1 MAKLTDKHIKAA
13 KGEGKDQFLSDGGG
27 LYLRISPA
35 GSKVWVY
42 RYKNTEDQTKWLDLG
57 TYPAR
62 SLAEARAEATAL
74 KVMRRDGFDPVT
86 ERERQ
91 AAEQAAARE
100 AQDARIAALNARIR
114 VLDLFERWMAL
125 EIVQRKDQGAEI
137 RRMFAKDI
145 LPEISTMPV
154 EEVNKGHIAAI
165 VDNVLARGGNG
176 RMAALALSSM
186 RQMFRFAVERDYIEG
201 DPTAA
206 IRKSRIHK
214 QIERD
219 RVLSPDE
226 LKLLVLKLP
235 KAGLCESSQL
245 AMLAMLATCCRVGEV
260 SKAALVD
267 LDVNAATWRIPAENS
282 KNEKEH
288 MVFLS
293 DFALEVFTSL
303 KRRADQLGSA
313 WLMPARHKP
322 GPVCE
327 KSLSK
332 QIGDR
337 QRPGQAP
344 MQGRSPLVEA
354 LVLPGGK
361 WTAHDLRRTGSTIMA
376 ELGVRPD
383 VIERCLNHTEQDR
396 MKRIYQRHSYHEEMR
411 EAWRL
416 LGDRLTLL
424 TRANESNLPPAP
436 SAGHSPESAIRHYL
450 AASAAICPANEAT
463 KERSPVIGDNSE

>member
-1 MAKLTDKHIKAA
+1 MAKLTDKLIKAT

-27 LYLRISPA
+27 LYLRVSPA

-42 RYKNTEDQTKWLDLG
+42 RYKNADGQTKWLDLS

-62 SLAEARAEATAL
+62 SLAEARAEAASL
-74 KVMRRDGFDPVT
+74 KVMRRDGTDPAA

-91 AAEQAAARE
+91 AAERTAVRAAE
-100 AQDARIAALNARIR
+100 EARIAALNARML
-114 VLDLFERWMAL
+114 VLDLFERWMSL
-125 EIVQRKDQGAEI
+125 EIAKRRDQGAET
-137 RRMFAKDI
+137 RRMFEKDI
-145 LPEISTMPV
+145 LPEIGTMPV
-154 EEVNKGHIAAI
+154 DEIRKGHIAAI
-165 VDNVLARGGNG
+165 VDKVLARGGNG

-201 DPTAA
+201 DPTAT

-214 QIERD
+214 PTERD
-219 RVLSPDE
+219 RVLSPE
-226 LKLLVLKLP
+226 EVKMLALKLP

-260 SKAALVD
+260 SKAALTD

-288 MVFLS
+288 IVFLS
-293 DFALEVFTSL
+293 DFALDVFSAL
-303 KRRADQLGSA
+303 KHRAEQLGST

-337 QRPGQAP
+337 QRPGQEP
-344 MQGRSPLVEA
+344 MQGRSPLVDA

-361 WTAHDLRRTGSTIMA
+361 WTAHDLRRTGATLMG

-396 MKRIYQRHSYHEEMR
+396 MKRIYQRHSYQEEMR

-416 LGDRLTLL
+416 LGDRLALL
-424 TRANESNLPPAP
+424 TRADTSNVIALGRR
-436 SAGHSPESAIRHYL
+436 SA
-450 AASAAICPANEAT
+450 
-463 KERSPVIGDNSE
+463 

>member
-1 MAKLTDKHIKAA
+1 MAKLTDKLIKAT

-27 LYLRISPA
+27 LYLRVSPA

-42 RYKNTEDQTKWLDLG
+42 RYKNAAGQTKWLDLS
-57 TYPAR
+57 TYPVR
-62 SLAEARAEATAL
+62 SLAEARAEAAAL
-74 KVMRRDGFDPVT
+74 KVMRRDGTDPAA

-91 AAEQAAARE
+91 AAEQAAAQAAE
-100 AQDARIAALNARIR
+100 GSRIAALNARML
-114 VLDLFERWMAL
+114 VLDLFERWMSL
-125 EIVQRKDQGAEI
+125 EITKRKDQGAET
-137 RRMFAKDI
+137 RRMFDKDI
-145 LPEISTMPV
+145 LPEIGTMPV
-154 EEVNKGHIAAI
+154 EEVRKGHIAAI

-201 DPTAA
+201 DPTAT

-214 QIERD
+214 PTERD
-219 RVLSPDE
+219 RVLSPE
-226 LKLLVLKLP
+226 EVKMLALKLP

-288 MVFLS
+288 TVFLS
-293 DFALEVFTSL
+293 DFALDVFSAL
-303 KRRADQLGSA
+303 KHRAEQLGSA
-313 WLMPARHKP
+313 WLMPARNKP

-337 QRPGQAP
+337 QRPGQEP
-344 MQGRSPLVEA
+344 MQGRSPLVDA

-361 WTAHDLRRTGSTIMA
+361 WTAHDLRRTGATLMG

-396 MKRIYQRHSYHEEMR
+396 MKRIYQRHSYQEEMR

-416 LGDRLTLL
+416 LGNRLALL
-424 TRANESNLPPAP
+424 THADTSNVITLERR
-436 SAGHSPESAIRHYL
+436 SA
-450 AASAAICPANEAT
+450 
-463 KERSPVIGDNSE
+463 

>member
-1 MAKLTDKHIKAA
+1 LAKLTDKLIKSI

-27 LYLRISPA
+27 LYLRVSPA

-42 RYKNTEDQTKWLDLG
+42 RYKNADGQTKWLDLS

-62 SLAEARAEATAL
+62 SLAEARAEAAAL
-74 KVMRRDGFDPVT
+74 KVMRRDGIDPAT

-91 AAEQAAARE
+91 AAEQAAAQVAE
-100 AQDARIAALNARIR
+100 GARIAALNARML
-114 VLDLFERWMAL
+114 VLDLFERWMSL
-125 EIVQRKDQGAEI
+125 EITKRKDKGKEM
-137 RRMFAKDI
+137 RRMFDTDI
-145 LPEISTMPV
+145 LPEIGTMPV
-154 EEVNKGHIAAI
+154 EEVRKGHIAAI

-186 RQMFRFAVERDYIEG
+186 RQMFRFAVERDYIDG
-201 DPTAA
+201 DPTAT

-214 QIERD
+214 PTERD
-219 RVLSPDE
+219 RVLSPE
-226 LKLLVLKLP
+226 EVKMLALKLP
-235 KAGLCESSQL
+235 NAGLCESSQL

-288 MVFLS
+288 TVFLS
-293 DFALEVFTSL
+293 DFALDVFLAL
-303 KRRADQLGSA
+303 KHRAEQLGNA
-313 WLMPARHKP
+313 WLMPARNKP

-337 QRPGQAP
+337 QRPGQGP
-344 MQGRSPLVEA
+344 MQGRSPLVDA

-361 WTAHDLRRTGSTIMA
+361 WTAHDLRRTGATLMG

-396 MKRIYQRHSYHEEMR
+396 MKRIYQRHSYQEEMR

-416 LGDRLTLL
+416 LGDRLALL
-424 TRANESNLPPAP
+424 TRADTSNVVLMNQ
-436 SAGHSPESAIRHYL
+436 
-450 AASAAICPANEAT
+450 SAA
-463 KERSPVIGDNSE
+463 